1 MLINVNTYIVMN
13 IVKMHIIYSIIVL
26 FQLPTNKSQYIS
38 TTEKELTLIESA
50 KKAEI
55 LKNIRYELHTDE
67 DIITGEEDEENVCQV
82 GEI

>member
-1 MLINVNTYIVMN
+1 
-13 IVKMHIIYSIIVL
+13 MHIIYSIIVL